1 MGFHLI
7 KRVIGLDYV
16 DMIPPVVSLLF
27 FPTLE
32 SSADYSILCW
42 SSPTAGSIE
51 DGRSFTA
58 SY

>member
-16 DMIPPVVSLLF
+16 DTIHPVVSLF
-27 FPTLE
+27 FSPTLE
-32 SSADYSILCW
+32 SSADYSVLCW
-42 SSPTAGSIE
+42 SSPAFGSFE
-51 DGRSFTA
+51 NGRPFIA